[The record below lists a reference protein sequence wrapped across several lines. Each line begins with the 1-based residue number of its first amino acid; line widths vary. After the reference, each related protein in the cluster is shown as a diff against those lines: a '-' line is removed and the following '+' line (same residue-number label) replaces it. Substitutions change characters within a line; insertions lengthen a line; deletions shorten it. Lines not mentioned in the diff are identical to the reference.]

1 MSYTSNEV
9 KSGIFVTFSI
19 ALLLGLIFIIGRWA
33 TGATYTYYL
42 RFGYVSGLEKNAPV
56 YVAGTEMGKVDSI
69 KIEPDDDKIILVTVR
84 IPQHVV
90 LHEDAEAF
98 IDTLGMM
105 GEKFVE
111 LSPGS
116 LESPALKPG
125 SLIVGLD
132 PIPMHQIIEKM
143 NLLADRMDEL
153 TVSLNPLVT
162 NVNTLLQGNQ
172 EDITKMIANFE
183 KTSANLRDMTSD
195 LKKRP
200 WRLLRKG

>member
-9 KSGIFVTFSI
+9 KSGIFVTFSLAI
-19 ALLLGLIFIIGRWA
+19 LLALIFVIGRWA

-69 KIEPDDDKIILVTVR
+69 KIESDNEKSILVTVR
-84 IPQHVV
+84 VPQNIV
-90 LHEDAEAF
+90 LREDCEAF

-116 LESPALKPG
+116 IQAPALKPG
-125 SLIVGLD
+125 SMIQGLD

-143 NLLADRMDEL
+143 NVLADRMDEL
-153 TVSLNPLVT
+153 TVSLNPLIG
-162 NVNTLLQGNQ
+162 NMNTMLKGNEEQ
-172 EDITKMIANFE
+172 IAKMIANFE
-183 KTSANLRDMTSD
+183 VTSANIRDITTD

-200 WRLLRKG
+200 WRLVRKS

>member
-9 KSGIFVTFSI
+9 KSGVFVTFSI
-19 ALLLGLIFIIGRWA
+19 ALLLALIFIIGRWA

-42 RFGYVSGLEKNAPV
+42 RFGYVSGLEVNAPV

-69 KIEPDDDKIILVTVR
+69 KIEPDDEKIILVTVR
-84 IPQHVV
+84 VPQHVV

-132 PIPMHQIIEKM
+132 PIPMHQIIGKM
-143 NLLADRMDEL
+143 NVLADRMDEL
-153 TVSLNPLVT
+153 TVSLNPLVS
-162 NVNTLLQGNQ
+162 NMNTMLEGNKEQ
-172 EDITKMIANFE
+172 LSRMIANFE
-183 KTSANLRDMTSD
+183 ETSANIRDITTD

-200 WRLLRKG
+200 WRLVRKG